1 LARYLLCQVN
11 ADFLWHHRNLTDDE
25 NHKSTRL
32 ITCTRFDDMAY
43 YLFIF
48 SLALSAIVF
57 GIALVKPTLKNWSN
71 SGIDQHNR
79 RAKLKTRL
87 KKDRYFVVIE

>member
-1 LARYLLCQVN
+1 
-11 ADFLWHHRNLTDDE
+11 
-25 NHKSTRL
+25 
-32 ITCTRFDDMAY
+32 MAT

-57 GIALVKPTLKNWSN
+57 GIALLKPTLKNWSN

-79 RAKLKTRL
+79 RAKLKNRL

>member
-1 LARYLLCQVN
+1 MN
-11 ADFLWHHRNLTDDE
+11 ADFLCHNRHLTDDE

-32 ITCTRFDDMAY
+32 TTRTRFDDMAY
-43 YLFIF
+43 YLFIV

>member
-1 LARYLLCQVN
+1 LLCQVN
-11 ADFLWHHRNLTDDE
+11 ADFLWHRRNLTDDE

-32 ITCTRFDDMAY
+32 TTRTRFDDMAY

-57 GIALVKPTLKNWSN
+57 GIALLRPTLKNWSN
-71 SGIDQHNR
+71 PCTDQRNR

>member
-1 LARYLLCQVN
+1 
-11 ADFLWHHRNLTDDE
+11 
-25 NHKSTRL
+25 
-32 ITCTRFDDMAY
+32 MAY

-57 GIALVKPTLKNWSN
+57 GIALLRPTLKNWSN
-71 SGIDQHNR
+71 PCIDQRNR

>member
-1 LARYLLCQVN
+1 MLCQVN
-11 ADFLWHHRNLTDDE
+11 ADFLWHRWNLTDDE

-32 ITCTRFDDMAY
+32 TTRTRFDDMAT

-57 GIALVKPTLKNWSN
+57 GIAFLKPTLKNWSN
-71 SGIDQHNR
+71 SGIDQHSR

>member
-1 LARYLLCQVN
+1 
-11 ADFLWHHRNLTDDE
+11 
-25 NHKSTRL
+25 
-32 ITCTRFDDMAY
+32 MAY
-43 YLFIF
+43 YLFIL

-57 GIALVKPTLKNWSN
+57 GIALLRSALKNWSN
-71 SGIDQHNR
+71 SGIGQHKR